1 MHLILLLVI
10 IVYLV
15 GVCNTLSLY
24 LSKSKCAHNN
34 LVRMHLNVLFG
45 VCVQYDVPENDKV
58 NILYE
63 STFSQ
68 DIRTYLRKWKDMIS
82 KYFSFSLNDLLRNR
96 VLMILLYI
104 IGLFTNSFLRKLY
117 DLHIIDLAW
126 KKKIFCRSKY
136 IDKLNKS

>member
-10 IVYLV
+10 IVYFV

-117 DLHIIDLAW
+117 DLHIIDSAW
-126 KKKIFCRSKY
+126 KKKIFCSSKY

>member
-1 MHLILLLVI
+1 MHLILLIVI
-10 IVYLV
+10 IVYFV
-15 GVCNTLSLY
+15 GVCYTLSLY
-24 LSKSKCAHNN
+24 LSKSKCAQNN

-68 DIRTYLRKWKDMIS
+68 DIRTYLRKTI
-82 KYFSFSLNDLLRNR
+82 LNDLLRNR

-117 DLHIIDLAW
+117 DLHIIDSAW